1 MQVPGHVSVNLKKQ
15 QPRCEDFSQIQ
26 TIITILEQTENGFIT
41 IFAEEEENLKG
52 EMGVNWGNF
61 AYGFLIKW
69 VCNNVITN

>member
-41 IFAEEEENLKG
+41 IFAEEKEDLKG
-52 EMGVNWGNF
+52 GNGRKLRKF
-61 AYGFLIKW
+61 CIWFF
-69 VCNNVITN
+69 N

>member
-41 IFAEEEENLKG
+41 IFSEEEENLKG
-52 EMGVNWGNF
+52 G
-61 AYGFLIKW
+61 KW
-69 VCNNVITN
+69 A